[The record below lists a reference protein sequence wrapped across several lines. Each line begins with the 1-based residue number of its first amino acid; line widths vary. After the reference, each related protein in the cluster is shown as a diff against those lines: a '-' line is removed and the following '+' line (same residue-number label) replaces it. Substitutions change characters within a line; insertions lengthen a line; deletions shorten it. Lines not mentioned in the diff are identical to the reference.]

1 MEEICKE
8 LKLLDPEYYSIVDLK
23 NPKRVIHA
31 LEICYMTGRTYTS
44 FRTRNIKERPFHILK
59 IGLNR
64 EREELYE
71 RINKRVDQ
79 MINDGLVEE
88 ARKVYEFRELNSL
101 NTVGYKE
108 LFNYFNGEWTLDFAI
123 EKIKQNSR
131 IYSRKQMTWFKRDS
145 EITWFHPEQKNEIIE
160 FINKKLA
167 EQK

>member
-1 MEEICKE
+1 M
-8 LKLLDPEYYSIVDLK
+8 
-23 NPKRVIHA
+23 
-31 LEICYMTGRTYTS
+31 
-44 FRTRNIKERPFHILK
+44 K

-145 EITWFHPEQKNEIIE
+145 EITWFHPEQKDEIIE